1 MRRVQCFAA
10 LIVVCASTCALVVP
24 SYGGSSARTR
34 HCAGAEGTDENPC
47 AAQGEVAKGH
57 DELAEAQLAT
67 TQRRSTKH
75 KDVLAKVPPRN
86 GWVMATRALR
96 GEYDP
101 EDANEDT
108 ERSSSALLSAL
119 VKEYPALYSFKAV
132 GRLDGISADDFC
144 NTLSSLIRAEKGVED
159 VVDTRWTQRLG
170 GRFASVQIDCIV
182 RSPQAVQ
189 EVFDTLNAEE
199 RVTMT
204 F

>member
-1 MRRVQCFAA
+1 MCRVQCFAA
-10 LIVVCASTCALVVP
+10 LLVACTSTSALVVT
-24 SYGGSSARTR
+24 SYGHTPHRTR
-34 HCAGAEGTDENPC
+34 CFAGAEGTNENQC
-47 AAQGEVAKGH
+47 VQGEVAKGN
-57 DELAEAQLAT
+57 DQLAESQAA

-75 KDVLAKVPPRN
+75 KDVLAKVPPRT

-101 EDANEDT
+101 DDANDDT

-144 NTLSSLIRAEKGVED
+144 DTLSSLIRAEKGVED

-182 RSPQAVQ
+182 RSPEAVQ
-189 EVFDTLNAEE
+189 QVFDKLNAEE